1 MGFLGG
7 WDLWESERGKTEGS
21 RDKIEKSVPLY
32 GLADAVYMPN
42 RMQIVW
48 CTHVDGRDRSEPV
61 RRYIN
66 IRVNR
71 IWMGSLHVNAGTSW
85 LISRL
90 CERVRY
96 RREKE
101 EKRKN
106 ERNCELCGNLSGL
119 IGWICRRM
127 CVVCVSLDRFMKPSD
142 LYLDQEFNFLSEN
155 VFMESWV

>member
-1 MGFLGG
+1 MIYKYQGKQ
-7 WDLWESERGKTEGS
+7 DLDGEFARKCRNILIDS
-21 RDKIEKSVPLY
+21 KI
-32 GLADAVYMPN
+32 
-42 RMQIVW
+42 R
-48 CTHVDGRDRSEPV
+48 
-61 RRYIN
+61 
-66 IRVNR
+66 
-71 IWMGSLHVNAGTSW
+71 
-85 LISRL
+85 
-90 CERVRY
+90 ERVRY